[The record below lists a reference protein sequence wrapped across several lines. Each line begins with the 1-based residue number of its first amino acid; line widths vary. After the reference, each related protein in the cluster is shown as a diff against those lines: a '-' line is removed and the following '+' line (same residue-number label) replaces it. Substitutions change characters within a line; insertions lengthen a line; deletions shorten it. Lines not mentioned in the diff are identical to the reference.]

1 MTNTHL
7 KIPMAF
13 FHSKR
18 RNSPKIRTESQ
29 KTPSAQSNPNGEQA
43 GGIILPDFKLH
54 YKPTVIK
61 AVWNWHKNR
70 HINQCNRIGGP
81 DIDPHID
88 VQLIFD
94 KGTKNTQWGKDI
106 LSSKGTGKAGQ
117 SHVGKRH

>member
-1 MTNTHL
+1 
-7 KIPMAF
+7 MA
-13 FHSKR
+13 KAILR
-18 RNSPKIRTESQ
+18 MKNS
-29 KTPSAQSNPNGEQA
+29 A
-43 GGIILPDFKLH
+43 GSIILPDFKLH